1 MVPAVLLHVLILT
14 IQEEAVLG
22 HFESQVL
29 EPPSSRI
36 VVRSK
41 HLDLIRCPRTLAWA
55 GYKLLLSHQN
65 TGGLFITGI
74 WLPRANAL
82 RCKLGIGDE
91 KKRGVCIFPKI
102 PPSYP
107 TNILQSLW
115 ISDDVCQKRLS
126 NLSFLTLHLV
136 LSFTRLRSEHE
147 KCVEKTT
154 IAPANQCPHH
164 ILTHPSW
171 AHN

>member
-1 MVPAVLLHVLILT
+1 MVHAVLLHVLILT

-29 EPPSSRI
+29 EPPSSRM
-36 VVRSK
+36 VFRSK

-91 KKRGVCIFPKI
+91 KKGGVCIFPKI
-102 PPSYP
+102 PPHIPRTSCSPYG
-107 TNILQSLW
+107 
-115 ISDDVCQKRLS
+115 
-126 NLSFLTLHLV
+126 FLMMYVRRDYQICL
-136 LSFTRLRSEHE
+136 F
-147 KCVEKTT
+147 
-154 IAPANQCPHH
+154 
-164 ILTHPSW
+164 
-171 AHN
+171 